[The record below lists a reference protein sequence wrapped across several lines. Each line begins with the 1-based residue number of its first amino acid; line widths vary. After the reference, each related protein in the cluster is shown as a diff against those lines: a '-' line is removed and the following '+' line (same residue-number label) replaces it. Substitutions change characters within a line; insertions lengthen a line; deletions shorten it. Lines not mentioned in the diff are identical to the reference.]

1 MDIDDEDDAIKAFA
15 FQYKKYLMKEDNV
28 ENKSEID
35 RYFADDCEDPT
46 IPNFD
51 ILGWWKLNSSKYQI
65 LSQIARDVLA
75 VTFSIVASVFAF
87 STGGR
92 VLDSFRSS
100 LTPKMVEAL
109 ICAQNWLRSSS
120 KSINLREYMNDVES
134 YEAIESGIF
143 FE

>member
-75 VTFSIVASVFAF
+75 IPVSIVASESAF
-87 STGGR
+87 STGGC

-120 KSINLREYMNDVES
+120 KSINLREYMDDVES